1 MDTEVGRRV
10 ACEGGRHIVDVTAA
24 PVVVDHAAHRQL
36 VRDQRQIEDSG
47 DVRIR
52 VTARGHAVT
61 SGNAP
66 LGHVELR
73 LVRDVANDAG
83 LGARTEQRP
92 LGPFKDLDALQVGRV
107 DIQVAAGQLPGLL
120 VQIDGNVRKA
130 VDRAA
135 GLSCDVAGAE
145 TPHEDLILAWSRGW
159 RDHIGQVLEQIVEVR
174 DIQLLQGIASKR
186 LDCDRHVLG
195 VLTAPLRRDD
205 DFLNATLRLVW
216 RCCRV
221 RGSSGM
227 SAEDRGNRTS
237 AFLIDLHWQTPRR
250 HAAAEFVQG
259 RATRCRRSSLL
270 APVQSVAPES
280 RCFSRLHIAYSLRLD
295 TALDFWSIVSSWRAA
310 HCSRHSECLIP

>member
-10 ACEGGRHIVDVTAA
+10 ACEGGRHIVDVTPAL
-24 PVVVDHAAHRQL
+24 VVVDHAAHRQL
-36 VRDQRQIEDSG
+36 VRDQGQIEDSG

-61 SGNAP
+61 SRNAR
-66 LGHVELR
+66 LGLVELR
-73 LVRDVANDAG
+73 LVRDIADDAG
-83 LGARTEQRP
+83 LSSCAEQRS
-92 LGPFKDLDALQVGRV
+92 LGPLKHLNALEIGCVH
-107 DIQVAAGQLPGLL
+107 IQVAAGQLTGLL
-120 VQIDGNVRKA
+120 VQIDGNVREA

-145 TPHEDLILAWSRGW
+145 TPHEDLILAWPRGW

-195 VLTAPLRRDD
+195 VLTAPLGGHD
-205 DFLNATLRLVW
+205 DFLDAASRRPRLIC
-216 RCCRV
+216 RGYRV

-237 AFLIDLHWQTPRR
+237 AFLIDLHWQTPP
-250 HAAAEFVQG
+250 
-259 RATRCRRSSLL
+259 SK
-270 APVQSVAPES
+270 
-280 RCFSRLHIAYSLRLD
+280 
-295 TALDFWSIVSSWRAA
+295 
-310 HCSRHSECLIP
+310 CSRRLCSRPSDAMPAFIAVGSSAVRRARIALLQQTPYCILITIRHSDGFLVNCFVLARRALFTTF